1 MASGPGL
8 VSQPSCGPA
17 APVGAEAQTPSRE
30 SLIPVRS
37 RKPELFIASPELSH
51 SALVLTGIG
60 RKICKLMIDSIIQ
73 TVITFPATSEKV
85 PRPQNLESKEPVLF
99 HILEAFDRFHEQIHV
114 KAFGKAK
121 HIIQMPS
128 IIIIVDRCL
137 YLQLDCC
144 NPKAC
149 SSVSAG
155 VRMIMRNVTGHL
167 EQPKGKDERGPLT
180 LISTLIYSTNIDR
193 GLASLTKEP
202 KRKTPSGKH

>member
-1 MASGPGL
+1 RRRGPGR

-17 APVGAEAQTPSRE
+17 APVGAEAQTPSR
-30 SLIPVRS
+30 VHS
-37 RKPELFIASPELSH
+37 RKPELFIAYPELSH
-51 SALVLTGIG
+51 SALALTGIG
-60 RKICKLMIDSIIQ
+60 RRICKLIDSMIQ

-85 PRPQNLESKEPVLF
+85 PRPQNSESKEPVL
-99 HILEAFDRFHEQIHV
+99 LSLQRFHEQIHIT
-114 KAFGKAK
+114 AFGKAK

-155 VRMIMRNVTGHL
+155 VRMIMTNITGHL
-167 EQPKGKDERGPLT
+167 EQSKGKDERGPLT
-180 LISTLIYSTNIDR
+180 LISTLIYSTNTDR